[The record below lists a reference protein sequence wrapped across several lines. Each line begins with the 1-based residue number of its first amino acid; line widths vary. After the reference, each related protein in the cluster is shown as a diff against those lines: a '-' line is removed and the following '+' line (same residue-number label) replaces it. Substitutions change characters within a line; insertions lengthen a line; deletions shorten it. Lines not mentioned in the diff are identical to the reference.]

1 MGNPI
6 RAGLDPTEAAKRE
19 RRLSRYIQQGM
30 PRSQLHKLGYKDKEI
45 NELTSRSGLTVT
57 KGIGGKRL

>member
-1 MGNPI
+1 MGESI
-6 RAGLDPTEAAKRE
+6 RAGLPPEEKAKRD
-19 RRLSRYIQQGM
+19 RRLSRYIRQGM
-30 PRSQLHKLGYKDKEI
+30 PRSQLYKLGFKDKEI